1 MGQQADNLFV
11 VEVDPQNGASR
22 QFIAQGTE
30 SNYPTATL
38 MSRTGILYVGAAYS
52 GRLYRFDP
60 QKDRL
65 EDCGVVNPEKAVFP
79 CAIDEDKEGRLWIG
93 SYGTADLTSFDPR
106 TGDFQRQGRMDEVD
120 MYNYPMVNADGMI
133 CCRIAM
139 TKPKCVVFDPKTGK
153 KEVVGPVTI
162 KGKDTFEM
170 RKDGKGWVHIISSLE
185 NFRIEGFVAVSEKDA
200 PEVQAAPPFHSI
212 KAVKFVGPE
221 AEPCRKIELQ
231 TEKGET
237 RILDV
242 NYQTA
247 GTDIFYVHKG
257 PDGLIYGSSVLP
269 LHLFRYNPE
278 SVELV
283 DLGKA
288 SSGGGEAY
296 SMANLGGK
304 LYISAY
310 TGAALSVYD
319 PAKPYKFGSA
329 LDNNPRDLGRMDE
342 ISYRPRTTLA
352 GPLGRVW
359 VASLPD
365 YGLWGGPLSW
375 YDPKTEEKKAYF
387 KIVGEGSCYTLA
399 YLDELDLI
407 AVGTNIQG
415 GTGTL
420 SKVDQ
425 AVLFLWD
432 YRAEKK
438 VWEGTMDRKVD
449 AFNALL
455 ALPNGKL
462 LGIVTGGDK
471 PEIFLFDPKSRAFEK
486 RADLPQGAPLD
497 LSLQLGPDGL
507 VYGFTKSCLYRLDP
521 ETLAVTEIVR
531 EENGFDVMGPILG
544 NDVYYARGAKLK
556 AIRLFQEVGKK

>member
-1 MGQQADNLFV
+1 
-11 VEVDPQNGASR
+11 
-22 QFIAQGTE
+22 
-30 SNYPTATL
+30 
-38 MSRTGILYVGAAYS
+38 
-52 GRLYRFDP
+52 
-60 QKDRL
+60 
-65 EDCGVVNPEKAVFP
+65 
-79 CAIDEDKEGRLWIG
+79 
-93 SYGTADLTSFDPR
+93 
-106 TGDFQRQGRMDEVD
+106 
-120 MYNYPMVNADGMI
+120 
-133 CCRIAM
+133 
-139 TKPKCVVFDPKTGK
+139 
-153 KEVVGPVTI
+153 
-162 KGKDTFEM
+162 
-170 RKDGKGWVHIISSLE
+170 
-185 NFRIEGFVAVSEKDA
+185 
-200 PEVQAAPPFHSI
+200 
-212 KAVKFVGPE
+212 
-221 AEPCRKIELQ
+221 
-231 TEKGET
+231 
-237 RILDV
+237 
-242 NYQTA
+242 
-247 GTDIFYVHKG
+247 
-257 PDGLIYGSSVLP
+257 
-269 LHLFRYNPE
+269 
-278 SVELV
+278 
-283 DLGKA
+283 
-288 SSGGGEAY
+288 
-296 SMANLGGK
+296 
-304 LYISAY
+304 
-310 TGAALSVYD
+310 
-319 PAKPYKFGSA
+319 
-329 LDNNPRDLGRMDE
+329 MDE